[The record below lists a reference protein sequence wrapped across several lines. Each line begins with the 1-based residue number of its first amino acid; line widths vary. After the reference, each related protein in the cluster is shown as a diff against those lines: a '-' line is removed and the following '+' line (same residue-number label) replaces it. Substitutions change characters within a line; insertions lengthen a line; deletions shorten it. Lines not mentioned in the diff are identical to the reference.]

1 MRPSSRSQS
10 AATTA
15 LTAGIGELFRVKRL
29 REIPQWRILGRCAP
43 PSGVRGAGTGL
54 RGRAGTCSFL
64 YDLPKRCP
72 FYLHMP
78 YLGHAHGHDYRLL
91 QYAPVTPRSDVTS
104 EPCSL

>member
-15 LTAGIGELFRVKRL
+15 LAGGTLELFRVKRW

-72 FYLHMP
+72 FYFCICHILATP
-78 YLGHAHGHDYRLL
+78 TATITDYCNT
-91 QYAPVTPRSDVTS
+91 PVTPRSDVTS
-104 EPCSL
+104 VK